1 MSHTYSIIYT
11 NTYDTIYLEAEVMTS
26 MTLKEYV
33 DKHGQVRTG
42 VALGV
47 TQIAISK
54 ALHSGREIHIS
65 IGTDGDVS
73 AYEIKQFPARRG
85 GRGRTDE
92 SWKLPNCDA

>member
-1 MSHTYSIIYT
+1 MSHTYSIF
-11 NTYDTIYLEAEVMTS
+11 NVSTYGIIYLEELVDMAS

-54 ALHSGREIHIS
+54 ALHSGRTIHIS
-65 IGTDGDVS
+65 VDDNGTVS
-73 AYEIKQFPARRG
+73 AYEIKQFPAKKNARNPCHV
-85 GRGRTDE
+85 
-92 SWKLPNCDA
+92 S

>member
-1 MSHTYSIIYT
+1 
-11 NTYDTIYLEAEVMTS
+11 MTS

-42 VALGV
+42 IALGV

-65 IGTDGDVS
+65 ISNDGGVS
-73 AYEIKQFPARRG
+73 AYEIKKFPARRG
-85 GRGRTDE
+85 RTCRTNT
-92 SWKLPNCDA
+92 SWRLSSCDA